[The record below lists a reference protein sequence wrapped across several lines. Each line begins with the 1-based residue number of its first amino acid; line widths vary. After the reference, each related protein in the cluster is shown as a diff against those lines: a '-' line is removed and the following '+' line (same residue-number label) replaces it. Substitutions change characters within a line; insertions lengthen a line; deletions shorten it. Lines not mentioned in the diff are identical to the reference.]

1 MSTITQT
8 LRVALAEDER
18 DTREYLQEILTRLGH
33 EAVAIGTG
41 QQLVELCRAS
51 PPDLV
56 ITDIRMPDMD
66 GLEAAAAINAEQHTP
81 VIVVSAHHDPA
92 LLERAGAAAVM
103 AYLVKPV
110 DPADVEAA
118 VAVAIRRFR
127 EYREARQ
134 EVFDLRQAL
143 EDRKEIERAKG
154 AVVKWLGVD
163 EEEAYR
169 RLRRYAS
176 DRNLKL
182 VTVSRAV
189 LESAAIF
196 RELEEAGRRGAD
208 SPAARR

>member
-1 MSTITQT
+1 MSAAAHP

-18 DTREYLQEILTRLGH
+18 NTREYLQGIFTRMGH
-33 EAVAIGTG
+33 KAVAVGTG
-41 QQLVELCRAS
+41 RQLVELCRAS

-66 GLEAAAAINAEQHTP
+66 GLEAAAEINAERATP

-92 LLERAGAAAVM
+92 LLERAGAAPVV

-110 DPADVEAA
+110 DPCDVEAA
-118 VAVAIRRFR
+118 VAVALARFR
-127 EYREARQ
+127 QYQEVRQ
-134 EVFDLRQAL
+134 EADDLRQAL
-143 EDRKEIERAKG
+143 EDRRLVERAKG
-154 AVVKWLGVD
+154 ILMKRLRLD

-182 VTVSRAV
+182 AAASRTVIDSDEV
-189 LESAAIF
+189 F
-196 RELEEAGRRGAD
+196 RVMEGAGG
-208 SPAARR
+208 